1 MDVTWWD
8 EYGPRFAQAL
18 VYVAVFLRP
27 HRCLLQGHEFMDFVV
42 MLGRPSPVGEKF
54 LYVARPFSSAGH
66 DRRPIFDEDFFS
78 GADK

>member
-1 MDVTWWD
+1 
-8 EYGPRFAQAL
+8 
-18 VYVAVFLRP
+18 
-27 HRCLLQGHEFMDFVV
+27 MDFVV
-42 MLGRPSPVGEKF
+42 MLGRPSSVRENF